1 MANEA
6 LHSSVREEDEGLI
19 PLLVGDGRSLLVLT
33 ALALLFSGGF
43 ALFLAVR
50 REFLP
55 HDIQYLGMSAEALCA
70 VGGGRVAAFIFLPAI
85 IGALLFAVGIALSFP
100 SMADSQFDSASR
112 RARWPTG
119 SPRATDSRIV

>member
-70 VGGGRVAAFIFLPAI
+70 VGGGRVAAFILCPQSSARFSSPWELY
-85 IGALLFAVGIALSFP
+85 
-100 SMADSQFDSASR
+100 SASR
-112 RARWPTG
+112 RWPAVSLTR
-119 SPRATDSRIV
+119 RADGLGGQPAHHG

>member
-19 PLLVGDGRSLLVLT
+19 PLLVGDGRPLLMLT
-33 ALALLFSGGF
+33 ALAWLFSGGF

-55 HDIQYLGMSAEALCA
+55 HDIQYLGMSADALCA
-70 VGGGRVAAFIFLPAI
+70 LGGCRVAAFMFHDRS
-85 IGALLFAVGIALSFP
+85 G
-100 SMADSQFDSASR
+100 DSSSQHATLR
-112 RARWPTG
+112 T
-119 SPRATDSRIV
+119 PRVTTSWR